1 MTPNTSLRPPHV
13 LVPMHTYVPT
23 YMYTRPVHENG
34 KPIIFV
40 LVCMCVSKQVLRPKC
55 GDQRTTSGTNS
66 LLLPHGPSGTNLGS
80 QTWRQ
85 EPLPTRSSP
94 HPFKCKTYTRRKVS
108 NCRTLH
114 NCWWRCYFALLLKK
128 RTIKSSERVLPHPC
142 KPTLQPYRKMRR
154 HSSQKLPLSLLLS
167 SAGMPAESG
176 YNGSTHTYTWLSILL
191 SCNEEH
197 GESSTSW
204 FGL

>member
-13 LVPMHTYVPT
+13 LVPMHIYVPT
-23 YMYTRPVHENG
+23 YVYTRPIHENG

-55 GDQRTTSGTNS
+55 GDQRTTSGINS
-66 LLLPHGPSGTNLGS
+66 LLLPHEPSGTNLGS
-80 QTWRQ
+80 QAWRQ

-108 NCRTLH
+108 NCRTFH

-128 RTIKSSERVLPHPC
+128 RTIKSAERVPPHPC
-142 KPTLQPYRKMRR
+142 KPTLQPYIWEGTVVRNYHFLCYSHLQGDACRIR
-154 HSSQKLPLSLLLS
+154 IQWQHSYLALD
-167 SAGMPAESG
+167 
-176 YNGSTHTYTWLSILL
+176 II
-191 SCNEEH
+191 
-197 GESSTSW
+197 
-204 FGL
+204 